1 MEIHLNGVYNM
12 KKVILMMSVVCLSFG
27 VMAQQQKPKKEHQHE
42 QGKGKSYEERAE
54 HEMAKL
60 KQELQLTDEQ
70 TAKLAPITQAK
81 FEKIKALR
89 ATKTES
95 NKKDVHS
102 QVKAEMDA
110 WVNQVKPELTPEQ
123 NVKFDAWLAKKK
135 EEMKKEEGHK

>member
-1 MEIHLNGVYNM
+1 M
-12 KKVILMMSVVCLSFG
+12 KKVILMISVACLSLG
-27 VMAQQQKPKKEHQHE
+27 VMAQQQKPKKKHQHE
-42 QGKGKSYEERAE
+42 EGKGKSYEEKAE

-60 KQELQLTDEQ
+60 KQELQLTDAQ

-89 ATKTES
+89 ATKTDT
-95 NKKDVHS
+95 NKKDVHG
-102 QVKAEMDA
+102 QVIAEMDS

-135 EEMKKEEGHK
+135 EEMSKEQGHK

>member
-1 MEIHLNGVYNM
+1 M
-12 KKVILMMSVVCLSFG
+12 KKGILIVSIACLSFG
-27 VMAQQQKPKKEHQHE
+27 AIAQQQKPKKEHQHE
-42 QGKGKSYEERAE
+42 QGKGKSYEEKAE

-60 KQELQLTDEQ
+60 KQELQLTDAQ

-89 ATKTES
+89 ATKTDA
-95 NKKDVHS
+95 NKKDVHG

-135 EEMKKEEGHK
+135 AEMTKEQGHK